1 MAPLSKKQK
10 IALGMIDKIED
21 ELGSRWFTKAEL
33 PGITQHT
40 MDALVQR
47 GHLTLKWVNDVRYYK
62 LKIVVEV

>member
-21 ELGSRWFTKAEL
+21 EFGSRWFTKAEL

-40 MDALVQR
+40 IDALIQR
-47 GHLTLKWVNDVRYYK
+47 GHLEFKWLNDVMYCK